1 MKLLVTGG
9 AGYIG
14 SVVAAVALREGHQVT
29 VLDDLSTGHADA
41 VPTGA
46 AFAEGRVHD
55 QALVQ
60 ALLADG
66 VDAVLH
72 FAAKSLVGESVA
84 KPARY
89 WENNLGGTLAL
100 LEAMR
105 VTGVSRMVFS
115 STAAV
120 YGEPERTPID
130 ETAPTRPTNPY
141 GATKVAVDTALAEHA
156 RMHRIGAVSLRY
168 FNVAGAQAGLAGQWL
183 GERHDPETHLIPSIL
198 AVALGTHGNDADGGN
213 GAWGDG
219 TPAVRLFG
227 DDYPTPDGTCV
238 RDYIHVTDLA
248 RAHMLAL
255 AACVRGEHQIY
266 NLGSGAGFSNL
277 EVLSAC
283 REVTGR
289 DIPSQFAPRRPG
301 DPAVLVASSDRIHAE
316 LGWHAEQG
324 LAEMVADAWQFTM
337 ERAALGRPAG
347 SKAAEGQPARH
358 AQ

>member
-1 MKLLVTGG
+1 
-9 AGYIG
+9 
-14 SVVAAVALREGHQVT
+14 
-29 VLDDLSTGHADA
+29 
-41 VPTGA
+41 
-46 AFAEGRVHD
+46 
-55 QALVQ
+55 
-60 ALLADG
+60 
-66 VDAVLH
+66 
-72 FAAKSLVGESVA
+72 
-84 KPARY
+84 
-89 WENNLGGTLAL
+89 
-100 LEAMR
+100 
-105 VTGVSRMVFS
+105 MVFS

-213 GAWGDG
+213 CAWGDG
-219 TPAVRLFG
+219 TPVVRLFG